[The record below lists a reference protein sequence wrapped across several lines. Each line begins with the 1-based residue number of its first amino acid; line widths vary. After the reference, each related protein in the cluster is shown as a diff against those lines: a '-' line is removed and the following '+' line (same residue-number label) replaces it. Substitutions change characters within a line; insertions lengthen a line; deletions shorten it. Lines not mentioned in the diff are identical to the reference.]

1 MLTKKNAIIFL
12 DLQSS
17 IWVVFLKS
25 QSKFVFHPCEG
36 IKMKKRKLLSWAFP
50 EAFHL
55 FYRNNQSKNLD
66 VDGGYCIRTVW

>member
-1 MLTKKNAIIFL
+1 MLTKKSAIIFL
-12 DLQSS
+12 DLTEQHLGS
-17 IWVVFLKS
+17 FLKS

-50 EAFHL
+50 EAFHF

-66 VDGGYCIRTVW
+66 VDGGYCIRTIW